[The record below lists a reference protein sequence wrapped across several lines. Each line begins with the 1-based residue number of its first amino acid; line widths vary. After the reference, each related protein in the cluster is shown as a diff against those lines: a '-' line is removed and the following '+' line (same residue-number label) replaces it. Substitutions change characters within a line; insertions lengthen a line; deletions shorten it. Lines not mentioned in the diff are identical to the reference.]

1 VRNTNEHKLSTNIS
15 LTLLKLNII
24 HIFKY
29 SHYRYVLK
37 IILSSFWDFLIN
49 SCVLKNSSLISSF

>member
-37 IILSSFWDFLIN
+37 IIIFL
-49 SCVLKNSSLISSF
+49 FM